1 MQQDSTTRKPPD
13 TRPPTLVRWLRG
25 VLARRLSLVRNGV
38 NIHIV
43 FAPTK
48 PEIAEPPPAP
58 ATTGPV
64 ADELRQVVRE
74 LRQRLGRHALSRAV
88 FVELG
93 IVERD
98 LRRHGY
104 AALQSLPVELLH
116 KALEQLGV
124 VIGPAPGELG
134 TLRTKLLDA
143 MLAREPKTHDFGS
156 NLALSVFN
164 APHKLEVVDA
174 AASDFFH
181 AEQEWARRTARPAA
195 TAALPTLVDTPQ
207 GRSRQVMR

>member
-1 MQQDSTTRKPPD
+1 MS
-13 TRPPTLVRWLRG
+13 WLRG
-25 VLARRLSLVRNGV
+25 LLARRLSLVRKGV
-38 NIHIV
+38 NIHVV
-43 FAPTK
+43 FAPTV
-48 PEIAEPPPAP
+48 PEVADPRPAP
-58 ATTGPV
+58 ATGPV
-64 ADELRQVVRE
+64 ADELRQVIRE

-88 FVELG
+88 FVELA
-93 IVERD
+93 IVERE

-104 AALQSLPVELLH
+104 AALGSLPVELLH
-116 KALEQLGV
+116 PALEQLAAV
-124 VIGPAPGELG
+124 VGPAPGELG

-143 MLAREPKTHDFGS
+143 MLARESKTHDFGS

-195 TAALPTLVDTPQ
+195 TAVLPTLVDTPE
-207 GRSRQVMR
+207 GRPRQVV